1 MSNKITGKWHG
12 KRYDYEDNEKA
23 TVKELS
29 NSLKDLHDKY
39 NVVGIKQSFEDEGAI
54 LSDVVTMRRITE
66 LSNLKMYVKI
76 GGCEAITDINNCVS
90 NSIDAIIAPM
100 VETKYAFQKFMS
112 AVKNIKNTDFHFLCE
127 TVTAYDNIDAI
138 LNTSEADCL
147 SGVIVGRSDFTKSHG
162 LDKSHVDS
170 EIICKKVKEIFE
182 KSKKKGLLTTMGGN
196 ISVNSKEFI
205 KDLYNSNLLDKIE
218 TRNVVVELNDDN
230 VLNLDETISAILEY
244 EIMWLNFKAQ
254 NYESIS
260 RSYKERIETL
270 KNRT

>member
-1 MSNKITGKWHG
+1 MNNKITGKWHG
-12 KRYDYEDNEKA
+12 KRYNYEDNEHS

-29 NSLKDLHDKY
+29 NSLKALSKNY

-66 LSNLKMYVKI
+66 LSDLKMYVKI

-100 VETKYAFQKFMS
+100 VETEYAFKKFIS
-112 AVKNIKNTDFHFLCE
+112 AVKNIKKTDFHFLCE
-127 TVTAYDNIDAI
+127 TITAYDNINEI
-138 LNTSEADCL
+138 LATKEASHL

-170 EIICKKVKEIFE
+170 EQICKKVKEIFE
-182 KSKKKGLLTTMGGN
+182 KSKKMGLVTTMGGN

-205 KDLYNSNLLDKIE
+205 KDLYSSNLLDKIE
-218 TRNVVVELNDDN
+218 TRNIVVELNDDN
-230 VLNLDETISAILEY
+230 VLNLEETISAILEY
-244 EIMWLNFKAQ
+244 EILWLNFKAQ

-270 KNRT
+270 KDRT

>member
-1 MSNKITGKWHG
+1 MSSKITGKWHG
-12 KRYDYEDNEKA
+12 KRYDYEDNEKS
-23 TVKELS
+23 TVKALS
-29 NSLKDLHDKY
+29 DSLINLNKNY

-54 LSDVVTMRRITE
+54 LSDVITMRRITE
-66 LSNLKMYVKI
+66 LSGLKMYVKI

-100 VETKYAFQKFMS
+100 VETEYAFQKFIS

-127 TVTAYDNIDAI
+127 TATAYDNIDAI
-138 LNTSEADCL
+138 LNTSEANHL

-170 EIICKKVKEIFE
+170 EIICKKVKEVFE
-182 KSKKKGLLTTMGGN
+182 KSKKMGLVTTMGGN
-196 ISVNSKEFI
+196 ISVSSKEFI
-205 KDLYNSNLLDKIE
+205 KGLYNDNLLDKIE

-230 VLNLDETISAILEY
+230 VLNLEKTISEILEY
-244 EIMWLNFKAQ
+244 EIGWLNFKAQ